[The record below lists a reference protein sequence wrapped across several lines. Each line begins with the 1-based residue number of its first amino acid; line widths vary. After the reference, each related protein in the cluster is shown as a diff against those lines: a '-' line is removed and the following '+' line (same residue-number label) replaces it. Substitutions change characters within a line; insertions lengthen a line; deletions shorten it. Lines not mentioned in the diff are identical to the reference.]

1 MAAENDGTASRTR
14 LLARA
19 LGRVQGV
26 GFRYWTRDQAERLGL
41 TGAALNEPD
50 GTVKIVAEG
59 PQEAVEEFRLLLESG
74 GTPGRIERLDATY
87 SRATGE
93 FTEFGVG

>member
-1 MAAENDGTASRTR
+1 MAAENDGTAPRTR

-26 GFRYWTRDQAERLGL
+26 GFRYWAKDQAEQLGL

-50 GTVKIVAEG
+50 GSVKIVAEG
-59 PQEAVEEFRLLLESG
+59 PRQAVEEFRQQLESG
-74 GTPGRIERLDATY
+74 HTPGRIDRLDASY
-87 SRATGE
+87 SHATGE
-93 FTEFGVG
+93 FTDFGVG

>member
-1 MAAENDGTASRTR
+1 MAAEDDGTGPRTR

-50 GTVKIVAEG
+50 GSVKIVAEG
-59 PQEAVEEFRLLLESG
+59 PREAVEVFRQELESG
-74 GTPGRIERLDATY
+74 RTPGRVERLDASY

-93 FTEFGVG
+93 FTDFGVG